1 MGCGTFLAGLLPPAE
16 SESPYLLSFFSL
28 ADEFLRALPDA
39 IPPASHE
46 HVHALLGS
54 IVRGFAYADEHDIK
68 AVQALSGG
76 YRGMR
81 SCHAADVWIM
91 LQLRD
96 CVCVVCAE
104 IPEWPH
110 VHVVGA
116 FSPGIMEAAWRGLRG
131 DEIKF
136 DEVAPFFV
144 AAFAEG
150 MCGSLVEEV
159 ATSR

>member
-1 MGCGTFLAGLLPPAE
+1 MGCGSFLASLLPPP
-16 SESPYLLSFFSL
+16 ESPHRLGFFSL
-28 ADEFLRALPDA
+28 ADDFLRALPDA
-39 IPPASHE
+39 IRPASHE
-46 HVHALLGS
+46 HVHAVLGS
-54 IVRGFAYADEHDIK
+54 IVRGFEYADEHQVK
-68 AVQALSGG
+68 AVKALSGG

-104 IPEWPH
+104 ITEWSH

-116 FSPGIMEAAWRGLRG
+116 FSPGILDAVWRGLRG

-136 DEVAPFFV
+136 DDVAPFLV
-144 AAFAEG
+144 AAFAKG
-150 MCGSLVEEV
+150 MY
-159 ATSR
+159 AAR